1 MDIHPR
7 PRDRCVDLLAQGCL
21 EEGAESWAKPM
32 LLQQETDAMCLEEWC
47 NTNLQHRQTASKRER
62 ADDAK
67 KSMTNRTTRYEERS
81 AAHCTP
87 MQCITSGACD
97 GQDACHSRPQRSGS
111 FKHDVQLAHNAGRDC
126 DATCFGVYPIC
137 YHQGPSIC
145 IIYLTESHSY
155 ASCMSPAVL

>member
-1 MDIHPR
+1 MDRHA
-7 PRDRCVDLLAQGCL
+7 DLLAQGCL
-21 EEGAESWAKPM
+21 EEGAKGWAKPM

-97 GQDACHSRPQRSGS
+97 GQDACHQDRSGAAVS
-111 FKHDVQLAHNAGRDC
+111 SMTCSWLTMLEETVMQHFLVYILYAIIRVLA
-126 DATCFGVYPIC
+126 Y
-137 YHQGPSIC
+137 
-145 IIYLTESHSY
+145 
-155 ASCMSPAVL
+155 VLST